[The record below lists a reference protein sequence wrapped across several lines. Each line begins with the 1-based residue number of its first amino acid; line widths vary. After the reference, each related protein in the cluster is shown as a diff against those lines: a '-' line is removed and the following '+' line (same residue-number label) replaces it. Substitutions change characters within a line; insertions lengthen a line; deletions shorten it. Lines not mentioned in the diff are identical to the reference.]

1 MGNGRFALVITP
13 CGGNDSRALLDA
25 LGALI
30 GSAVGANGGAANND
44 ARLTAT

>member
-1 MGNGRFALVITP
+1 MVNGRFALVITP
-13 CGGNDSRALLDA
+13 YGGNDSRALLDA

-30 GSAVGANGGAANND
+30 VSAEGANGSAANND